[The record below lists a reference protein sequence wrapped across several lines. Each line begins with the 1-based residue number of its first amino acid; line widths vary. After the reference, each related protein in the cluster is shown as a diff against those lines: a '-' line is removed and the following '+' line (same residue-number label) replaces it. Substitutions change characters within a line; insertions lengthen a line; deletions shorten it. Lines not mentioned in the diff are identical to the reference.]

1 MPELPDVIVY
11 VDALRSRVVG
21 ESLQRVTLVSP
32 FVLRSVAPPIGELAG
47 TRIVDVSRSGKQIVF
62 AFEGDRFLV
71 VHLMV
76 AGRFQWRDDGP
87 PLRGRIVLA
96 RFEFST
102 GTLYLTEASS
112 KKRASIHVVAGV
124 AGLSAFHRGAL
135 EVLDATAQDFGA
147 ALRRENHTL
156 KRALTDPRLLS
167 GIGGAYSDEILHRA
181 QLSPLQLTSRL
192 TDDQIVR
199 LHDAGR
205 SVLTEWT
212 ERLRR
217 EADGR
222 FPARVTAF
230 HPEMAVHGKFGQPC
244 PVCGSPVRRI
254 VYAENEC
261 NYCATCQTGGRLL
274 ADRALSRLLKGD
286 WPRSLDE
293 WDAHLDERRK

>member
-1 MPELPDVIVY
+1 M
-11 VDALRSRVVG
+11 
-21 ESLQRVTLVSP
+21 TLVSP
-32 FVLRSVAPPIGELAG
+32 FVLRSVAPPIGDIEGA
-47 TRIVDVSRSGKQIVF
+47 RVIDVSRSGKQIVF
-62 AFEGDRFLV
+62 AFEGGRFLV

-112 KKRASIHVVAGV
+112 KKRASIHVVAGA
-124 AGLSAFHRGAL
+124 AGLRRFRGAL

-192 TDDQIVR
+192 TEIR
-199 LHDAGR
+199 SAGFTTPRRR
-205 SVLTEWT
+205 S
-212 ERLRR
+212 
-217 EADGR
+217 
-222 FPARVTAF
+222 
-230 HPEMAVHGKFGQPC
+230 
-244 PVCGSPVRRI
+244 
-254 VYAENEC
+254 
-261 NYCATCQTGGRLL
+261 
-274 ADRALSRLLKGD
+274 
-286 WPRSLDE
+286 
-293 WDAHLDERRK
+293 